1 MMTPKEA
8 FALVNGFLT
17 STRCQFQG
25 LSEAARISEA
35 MMVLNPDRTE
45 LAAAPKT
52 SDQLAVDEQLKTLAG
67 QRNERRSNE
76 DAKTKPANH
85 RSAS

>member
-17 STRCQFQG
+17 SPRCQFQG
-25 LSEAARISEA
+25 LNEAAQISSA
-35 MMVLNPDRTE
+35 MMILNPERT
-45 LAAAPKT
+45 APAPSKT
-52 SDQLAVDEQLKTLAG
+52 ADQLAVDEQLKTLAG
-67 QRNERRSNE
+67 QRNERRTNE

-85 RSAS
+85 RSAP